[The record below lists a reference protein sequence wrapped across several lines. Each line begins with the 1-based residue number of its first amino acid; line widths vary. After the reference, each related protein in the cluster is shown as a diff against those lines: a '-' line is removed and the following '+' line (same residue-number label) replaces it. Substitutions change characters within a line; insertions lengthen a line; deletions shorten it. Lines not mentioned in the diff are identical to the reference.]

1 MKTLNNFSGLQQYS
15 LTTNELNMI
24 RGGHK
29 PLKGG
34 STYLDDDI
42 LLPDPIDDK

>member
-1 MKTLNNFSGLQQYS
+1 MKTLPGLQQYS